1 MLISCRNSQV
11 KLASSRPALLAL
23 PTLVVAMFKATAP
36 LSYSHRFNMGQVYLY
51 NDCMYLAEQLR
62 SFSEANDLPKLSA
75 DVESIEKFGKAA
87 YGKELQAQRT
97 ILTDL
102 LDGCQGFSTCS
113 EEPFLGECKNAMA
126 AAVDRVKDV
135 YREWEPILSRSAL
148 LQSIGAL
155 MSTAVNKLI
164 IDIED
169 LSDISDAES
178 QRLAEFC
185 NYLSKL
191 EELFLPD
198 PSTDPNA
205 ANQPETIP
213 MTAMYVPNWLKFQ
226 YLINILEG
234 SLADIKFLWTEG
246 ELKLEFD
253 AEELTELIRALFAD
267 SDHRRRAIAEI
278 RRTSGVF

>member
-1 MLISCRNSQV
+1 MLIRYRNSQV
-11 KLASSRPALLAL
+11 KLSSSKPALLAV

-36 LSYSHRFNMGQVYLY
+36 LSYSHRFKNGQMYLY
-51 NDCMYLAEQLR
+51 NDCMYLAERLR
-62 SFSEANDLPKLSA
+62 AFSRAHDLPKLSA
-75 DVESIEKFGKAA
+75 DCETIEKFGKAA

-102 LDGCQGFSTCS
+102 LDGCQGFSNCS

-126 AAVDRVKDV
+126 AAVDRLRDLSK
-135 YREWEPILSRSAL
+135 EWQPILSRSAL
-148 LQSIGAL
+148 LQSVGAL
-155 MSTAVNKLI
+155 LSTAVNKLI

-178 QRLAEFC
+178 RRLAEIC

-191 EELFLPD
+191 EDLFVPD
-198 PSTDPNA
+198 PETNPNA
-205 ANQPETIP
+205 ASQPERIP

-234 SLADIKFLWTEG
+234 SLADIQFLWTEG

-253 AEELTELIRALFAD
+253 AEELIDLIKALFAD
-267 SDHRRRAIAEI
+267 SEHRKRAISAI
-278 RRTSGVF
+278 RRTSVVI